1 MDLRQPTAMNEV
13 RALISMVHYC
23 RDMWPRRSQILDNLK
38 EVDIVPKVGNIICN
52 IVLEQFFKKIKR
64 MIYNE
69 TLLMEIPFTI
79 HTDAFDK
86 YLDAVISQKYK
97 PMGFLKDVKNSTT

>member
-1 MDLRQPTAMNEV
+1 
-13 RALISMVHYC
+13 MV
-23 RDMWPRRSQILDNLK
+23 
-38 EVDIVPKVGNIICN
+38 
-52 IVLEQFFKKIKR
+52 
-64 MIYNE
+64 YNE

-97 PMGFLKDVKNSTT
+97 PIGFLKDVKNSTT